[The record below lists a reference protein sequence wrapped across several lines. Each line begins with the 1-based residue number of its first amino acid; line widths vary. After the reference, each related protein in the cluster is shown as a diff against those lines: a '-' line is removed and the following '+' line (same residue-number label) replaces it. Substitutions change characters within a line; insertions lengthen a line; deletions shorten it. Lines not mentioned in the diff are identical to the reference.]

1 MIKILIPFIAIAI
14 IFLIRFYLKS
24 NESFECKEN
33 PKQYKQDTIDTV
45 LRYPHESIDP
55 LFDAVFKPECCPNTY
70 TRSSGCICYEPNNF
84 NLLATRGGNAMN
96 FMNKL

>member
-14 IFLIRFYLKS
+14 IFLFRFYLKS

-33 PKQYKQDTIDTV
+33 PKQYKEDTIDTV

-70 TRSSGCICYEPNNF
+70 TSSMGCACMTVGQYDYLRN
-84 NLLATRGGNAMN
+84 RGGNN
-96 FMNKL
+96 VPYSEY